1 MPVTPHAVSDVMSH
15 TPVAVGSHASYRQVV
30 ELMSESKVSALP
42 VLAGEGRVVGVVSE
56 ADLLP
61 KEAFREGGPPAAAQ
75 LDEAFKAAAVLVE
88 DLMSSPAVTVHP
100 DAPIAEAARIM
111 ARKHV
116 KRLPVVNSEGLLE
129 GVVSRGDLLKVFLRP
144 DEDLLA
150 EIRSEVLEPISPPS
164 ALDATVEEG
173 VVTLRGSLADR
184 SMVPILA
191 NAVRAAEGVVDVR
204 MDLG

>member
-1 MPVTPHAVSDVMSH
+1 MSVTPHTVSDVMTH
-15 TPVAVGSHASYRQVV
+15 APVAVGSHASYRQAV
-30 ELMSESKVSALP
+30 ELMAESKVSALP

-61 KEAFREGGPPAAAQ
+61 KEAFREGGPPPAAQ

-88 DLMSSPAVTVHP
+88 DLMSSPALTVHP

-116 KRLPVVNSEGLLE
+116 KRLPVVNSEGMLE

-144 DEDLLA
+144 DQDLLA
-150 EIRSEVLEPISPPS
+150 EIRGEVLGPVSPPS
-164 ALDATVEEG
+164 ELNASVENG
-173 VVTLRGSLADR
+173 VVTLRGHLADR
-184 SMVPILA
+184 SLVPVLA
-191 NAVRAAEGVVDVR
+191 RAARAVEGVVDVH
-204 MDLG
+204 MDLS